1 MGARIIAGMTG
12 LAALAAAGLQAASSP
27 SAPTVMTGSGPVR
40 GLALDN
46 GAVFKGIPFAQD
58 TGGAH
63 RWTPPRPVTP
73 WTQPRDATAFGPICP
88 QPAREGRTDVP
99 QSEDCLSLNIATPNL
114 QPGKRPV
121 LLLVHGGAFFVGSG
135 AELFDDAARIYNPR
149 GILVVSLN
157 YRLGRLGFFSH
168 PGLRAGQPG
177 VATGNYWLM
186 DQIAGLNWVHANIA
200 RFGGDPAQVTIMGCS
215 AGGSSINALMAAPA
229 ARGLFARAS
238 AHSGG
243 GLNNATRPRD
253 QAEREGVAFAVRAG
267 SPGEGADA
275 IIRLR
280 ALDPAA
286 VMAADPGPPNFG
298 AVVDGQTITQETAIA
313 FARGD
318 IARVPYI
325 AGSTSNEASVF
336 GLMGFDEKILRER
349 FGIDLAAVRNIYD
362 PAGTMPAAELLRQVQ
377 TDFIF
382 TAAAS
387 ATAALAARH
396 QPAWSYHFA
405 YVPPAERATMPG
417 APHCADFGYTLG
429 AAKASDNPENAGIA
443 RQMQDY
449 WTNFITTGNPN
460 GAGLPAWPRYQ
471 GAHRAPLLID
481 RTIAAAPDFRAAQL
495 RYWQQQWAD
504 RTGQARP

>member
-12 LAALAAAGLQAASSP
+12 LAALMTAGLQAASP
-27 SAPTVMTGSGPVR
+27 SAPIVMTGSGPVR
-40 GLALDN
+40 GLPQGQ
-46 GAVFKGIPFAQD
+46 GAIFKGIPFAQD

-63 RWTPPRPVTP
+63 RWTPPRPILP
-73 WTQPRDATAFGPICP
+73 WARPRDATAFGPVCP
-88 QPAREGRTDVP
+88 QPARDGRPDAR
-99 QSEDCLSLNIATPNL
+99 QSEDCLSLNIATPSL
-114 QPGKRPV
+114 RAGKRPV

-135 AELFDDAARIYNPR
+135 AELFDDAARIYNLR

-177 VATGNYWLM
+177 VPTSNYWLM
-186 DQIAGLNWVHANIA
+186 DQIAGLKWVHANIA

-243 GLNNATRPRD
+243 GLNNATRPRE
-253 QAEREGVAFAVRAG
+253 QAEREGIAFATRAG
-267 SPGEGADA
+267 VSGEGADA
-275 IIRLR
+275 ISQLR
-280 ALDPAA
+280 RLDPAA
-286 VMAADPGPPNFG
+286 IMAADPGPPNFG
-298 AVVDGQTITQETAIA
+298 AVVDGQIIAQETAIA

-336 GLMGFDEKILRER
+336 GLMGFDEKVLKDR
-349 FGIDLAAVRNIYD
+349 FGIDLAIVRTIYD
-362 PAGTMPAAELLRQVQ
+362 PAGKMPMAELLRQVQ

-382 TAAAS
+382 TAAAT
-387 ATAALAARH
+387 ATAALASRH
-396 QPAWSYHFA
+396 QPAWAYHFA
-405 YVPPAERATMPG
+405 YVPPAERAAVPG
-417 APHCADFGYTLG
+417 APHCADFGYILG
-429 AAKASDNPENAGIA
+429 APKASENAENAQIA
-443 RQMQDY
+443 AQLQDY
-449 WTNFITTGNPN
+449 WANFIKTGNPN
-460 GAGLPAWPRYQ
+460 GDALPAWPAYK
-471 GAHRAPLLID
+471 GDHRAPLLID

-495 RYWQQQWAD
+495 SYWQRQWAD
-504 RTGQARP
+504 RTGQTPP